1 MKPFNVLRGYIVR
14 ANITHM
20 ELSKLVGISHVAL
33 SKRFMGRVE
42 FTRRDMLA
50 IKNVLN
56 RRLGGQLTIDELF
69 FRDV

>member
-14 ANITHM
+14 ANITQM

-33 SKRFMGRVE
+33 SKRLMCKVE

-50 IKNVLN
+50 IQNVLN
-56 RRLGGQLTIDELF
+56 RRLGVQLTIDELF
-69 FRDV
+69 FRDI

>member
-14 ANITHM
+14 ANITQL

-33 SKRFMGRVE
+33 SKRFMGKAE

-50 IKNVLN
+50 IQNVLN
-56 RRLGGQLTIDELF
+56 RRLGMQLTIDELF
-69 FRDV
+69 FRDI